1 MQMHLIDLAQ
11 LRLVT
16 SQLILLHKRCLVVRI
31 LLH

>member
-16 SQLILLHKRCLVVRI
+16 SQLILLRKGCLVVRI